1 MKTGFVEFPLGFK
14 FGMEIE
20 FCSPTPWPF
29 SHEKWPSWHFGTD
42 SSLEPRTEACTQEL
56 RNAYPSRFLDICEL
70 ENLLASLHEAN
81 CFTTRSCGI
90 HVHVSHPRTDIM
102 ADLFEALK
110 NALKSKVNPF
120 KERIDYCSWWQPTT
134 SHYAAIN
141 WCDNSQS
148 HLEIRIFNGSIK
160 LRGILWPLNQ
170 IRKEA
175 LRVVGASQAAD
186 QF

>member
-1 MKTGFVEFPLGFK
+1 MKTGFVEFPPGFK

-29 SHEKWPSWHFGTD
+29 QHTKWPSWQFGTD
-42 SSLEPRTEACTQEL
+42 SSLEPRTEAYTQEL
-56 RNAYPSRFLDICEL
+56 RNNFPSRFLDINEL
-70 ENLLASLHEAN
+70 ENLLAALHKAN
-81 CFTTRSCGI
+81 CFTTRRCGI

-102 ADLFEALK
+102 MDLFSALK
-110 NALKSKVNPF
+110 NELRAKVTPF
-120 KERIDYCSWWQPTT
+120 DNRVCFCSWLHPDT

-141 WCDNSQS
+141 WCNKSQS
-148 HLEIRIFNGSIK
+148 HLEVRIFNGSIK

>member
-1 MKTGFVEFPLGFK
+1 MKTGFVEFPPGFK
-14 FGMEIE
+14 FGMEVE
-20 FCSPTPWPF
+20 FCSPISWPF
-29 SHEKWPSWHFGTD
+29 KHAKWPSWQFGTD
-42 SSLEPRTEACTQEL
+42 NSLEPKTEAYTLEL
-56 RNAYPSRFLDICEL
+56 RNNFPSRFLDINEL
-70 ENLLASLHEAN
+70 ESLLSALHAAN
-81 CFTTRSCGI
+81 CFTTRNCGI

-102 ADLFEALK
+102 ADLFTALK
-110 NALKSKVNPF
+110 GSLRNRVYPF
-120 KERIDYCSWWQPTT
+120 KERKCYCAWYQPAT

-141 WCDNSQS
+141 WRDRSQS
-148 HLEIRIFNGSIK
+148 HLEVRIFNGSIK